1 MTGFNRIAFANPVKS
16 CHPVQKGA
24 SSMRWGL
31 LIVGVLMLIVGG
43 VWFFQGIGI
52 LLGSRMTNDPFWAV
66 VGGIVVVVGAVLAVL
81 GLRRRAAGK

>member
-1 MTGFNRIAFANPVKS
+1 
-16 CHPVQKGA
+16 
-24 SSMRWGL
+24 MRWGL

>member
-1 MTGFNRIAFANPVKS
+1 LRLRILLNPVILSK
-16 CHPVQKGA
+16 KGA

-31 LIVGVLMLIVGG
+31 LIVGALMLIVGG

-66 VGGIVVVVGAVLAVL
+66 VGGSVVVVGAVLAVL